1 MQGYLPPAQE
11 NAMESTQPKPSFLR
25 SISWTGRT
33 FTILPVLFLLFDGTI
48 KLLNLKMVSDAMRPL
63 GYADDLARPIGIILL
78 LCVILY
84 VIPWTSILGAV
95 LLTGYLGGAVATNVR
110 VGNPLYTHILFPVY
124 VAIFLWIGLLLRDR
138 RLRAL
143 FPFRWHIRPA

>member
-1 MQGYLPPAQE
+1 
-11 NAMESTQPKPSFLR
+11 MEAPQPQPKPSLLK
-25 SISWTGRT
+25 SISWTGWV
-33 FTILPVLFLLFDGTI
+33 FTILPVLFLLLDTTM
-48 KLLNLKMVSDAMRPL
+48 KLMKLKVVTDTMGPL

-84 VIPWTSILGAV
+84 VIPWTAVLGAV
-95 LLTGYLGGAVATNVR
+95 LLTGYLGGAVATNFR
-110 VGNPLYTHILFPVY
+110 VGNPLYTHILFPIY

-143 FPFRWHIRPA
+143 FPFRWRIRPT